1 MIFTSSD
8 PFKIGI
14 VEDSAVISLTLKK
27 LLEQYGYQ
35 VVGPFGNAR
44 EALTSFT
51 SQPPDLILMDI
62 VLNGPTD
69 GIGLACEINQ
79 RMRIPIIYITGHS
92 DESKLKR
99 AKSTA
104 PLGYII
110 KPFDPKQLQITLDMA
125 FRKIETDQQLL
136 HYQKRLEE
144 MVNKKT
150 YDLQR
155 EIERRKTVEASLVR
169 QNEELVAL
177 NKELKLKNQQIMAK
191 TLKLYQ
197 KDQLLK
203 KLTKSLLDKKDK
215 EKKVID
221 PEIVKMIRALQNHF
235 EEHTLDEFEV
245 RFSDIYHG
253 FNDRL
258 LKKFP
263 NLTPNEVRLCELIK
277 LNFTTKDI
285 SNLTL
290 RSVKSI
296 EIARYRLRKKLG
308 IGKYVD
314 LATFLAN
321 F

>member
-1 MIFTSSD
+1 MTVTDSEL
-8 PFKIGI
+8 FKIGI
-14 VEDSAVISLTLKK
+14 VEDSTVISLTLEK
-27 LLEQYGYQ
+27 LLQQFGYR
-35 VVGPFGNAR
+35 VVGPCSNADK
-44 EALTSFT
+44 ALNTFHSNK
-51 SQPPDLILMDI
+51 PDLILMDI
-62 VLNGPTD
+62 IINGPVD
-69 GIGLACEINQ
+69 GISLANEINHCLQ
-79 RMRIPIIYITGHS
+79 IPIIYLTGHS
-92 DESKLKR
+92 DKAKLER
-99 AKSTA
+99 AKVTA

-125 FRKIETDQQLL
+125 RRKIETDKKLV

-150 YDLQR
+150 HELKR
-155 EIERRKTVEASLVR
+155 EIERRKVIEESLIR
-169 QNEELVAL
+169 QNKELVSL

-203 KLTKSLLDKKDK
+203 KLTKSLI
-215 EKKVID
+215 EKRDREKRVID
-221 PEIVKMIRALQNHF
+221 SEIVKMIRSLQNHF

-245 RFSDIYHG
+245 RFSDIYQG

-258 LKKFP
+258 LKIFP

-277 LNFTTKDI
+277 MNFTTKDI

-308 IGKYVD
+308 VEKFVN

>member
-1 MIFTSSD
+1 MISTTVE

-14 VEDSAVISLTLKK
+14 VEDSAIISMTLKK
-27 LLEQYGYQ
+27 LVEQYGYQ
-35 VVGPFGNAR
+35 VVGPFGNAD
-44 EALTSFT
+44 EALTCFS
-51 SQPPDLILMDI
+51 SGPPDLILMDI
-62 VLNGPTD
+62 VLNGSMD
-69 GIGLACEINQ
+69 GIGLAREIN
-79 RMRIPIIYITGHS
+79 RRIHIPIIYITGHS
-92 DESKLKR
+92 DETKLKR

-110 KPFDPKQLQITLDMA
+110 KPFDPKQLQITLNMA
-125 FRKIETDQQLL
+125 FRKIETDKQLL
-136 HYQKRLEE
+136 RYQKRLEE
-144 MVNKKT
+144 MVNEKT

-155 EIERRKTVEASLVR
+155 EIERRKTVESSLVR

-177 NKELKLKNQQIMAK
+177 NKELKLKNQQIMTK

-203 KLTKSLLDKKDK
+203 KLTKSLLEKRDK
-215 EKKVID
+215 EKKVIN
-221 PEIVKMIRALQNHF
+221 PEIVKIIRDLQNHF
-235 EEHTLDEFEV
+235 EEHTLDEFEI

-253 FNDRL
+253 FNERL
-258 LKKFP
+258 LKNFP
-263 NLTPNEVRLCELIK
+263 NLTPNEIRLCELIK

-290 RSVKSI
+290 RSVKSV

-308 IGKYVD
+308 IGKYVN